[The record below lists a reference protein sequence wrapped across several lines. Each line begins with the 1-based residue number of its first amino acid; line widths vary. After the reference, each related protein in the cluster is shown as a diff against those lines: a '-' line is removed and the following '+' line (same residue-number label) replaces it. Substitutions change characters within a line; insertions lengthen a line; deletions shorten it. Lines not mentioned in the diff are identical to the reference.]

1 MLPRTAAT
9 PTVAGMSQAWIEA
22 QVEGDRHRVAV
33 GGIWDV
39 RHIGALEADAAAAA
53 VPRERDVIVE
63 MDALERLDTA
73 GAWLLYRTI
82 RDAREKEVRSARP
95 EFRQMLEQ
103 VAANDRPCEIAPP
116 AGNSLIVLLA
126 RIGAAID
133 EIGRESAGILS
144 FFGHLLQTLAVLA
157 VKPAR
162 LRFTALVFH
171 LERMGFN
178 SLPIVGLLNFLIG
191 VVLGYLVASL
201 LQTFGSGIF
210 VADFL
215 GVAILREIGILLT
228 AIVIAGRS
236 GSAITAE
243 IGSMVVN
250 EEVDAMRTLGLD
262 PMEVLVAPRVLA
274 LVIALPVLA
283 FFADIVGLAGGG
295 LMAWIILD
303 ISPGLFIERLNEAV
317 STSTL
322 WVGLAKAP
330 IFAFLIGMVGCFEGL
345 RVRRSAESVGQQT
358 TRSVVT
364 AIFLVIVAD
373 AVFAIFFQEIGI

>member
-1 MLPRTAAT
+1 
-9 PTVAGMSQAWIEA
+9 MSEAWIRSDA
-22 QVEGDRHRVAV
+22 DNDGHRIAIGGDWDIRHV
-33 GGIWDV
+33 
-39 RHIGALEADAAAAA
+39 GALEPEALAAT
-53 VPRERDVIVE
+53 VPEGMRVALDLSG
-63 MDALERLDTA
+63 LERLDTA
-73 GAWLLYRTI
+73 GAWLIYRTV
-82 RDAREKEVRSARP
+82 RDASETEVRTARE

-103 VAANDRPCEIAPP
+103 VAANDQPCEIAPP
-116 AGNSLIVLLA
+116 AGNSLVAVLA
-126 RIGAAID
+126 RIGRAVD
-133 EIGRESAGILS
+133 EIRAESAGILG
-144 FFGHLLQTLAVLA
+144 FFGLLLATLAGLVA
-157 VKPAR
+157 RPGR
-162 LRFTALVFH
+162 LRLTALVFH

-215 GVAILREIGILLT
+215 GIAILREIGILLT

-250 EEVDAMRTLGLD
+250 EEIDAMRTLGLD
-262 PMEVLVAPRVLA
+262 PMLVLVAPRVLA
-274 LVIALPVLA
+274 LIIALPVLA
-283 FFADIVGLAGGG
+283 FFANIVGLAGGG

-303 ISPGLFIERLNEAV
+303 ISPGLFIERLNGAI
-317 STSTL
+317 SLSTL

-345 RVRRSAESVGQQT
+345 RVQRSAESVGQQT

-364 AIFLVIVAD
+364 SIFLVIVAD
-373 AVFAIFFQEIGI
+373 AVFAIFFQEVGI